1 VALVTV
7 TVVLAGV
14 LAVADAL
21 RRSAR
26 ERRLDDTVRV
36 QGSIEVSSSSNRPAG
51 GRVDYFAAIRNT
63 GPRSVFLRDV
73 GIRQD
78 GLRVTVRGR
87 PREQL
92 LRPGASA
99 FVPLSVRLDCRER
112 AAEAEGGPGTL
123 RGVVDVRSNGGHRHV
138 VPLAFAAVPLTDVAE
153 TLCRVGRPPF
163 GELSGPIA
171 GAGRG

>member
-1 VALVTV
+1 VTL
-7 TVVLAGV
+7 VLAGA
-14 LAVADAL
+14 LAAADAL

-36 QGSIEVSSSSNRPAG
+36 QGSIEVSSSSNRPGG

-63 GPRSVFLRDV
+63 GPRSVLLREV

-78 GLRVTVRGR
+78 GLRVTARGG

-92 LRPGASA
+92 VRPGASA

-112 AAEAEGGPGTL
+112 AAAADVGAGAL
-123 RGVVDVRSNGGHRHV
+123 RGVVDVRSSGGRRHV
-138 VPLAFAAVPLTDVAE
+138 VRLAFAAVPLTDVAE
-153 TLCRVGRPPF
+153 TLCGVGRPPF